1 MFTGSVYKI
10 FSEQNQYLVYI
21 GCTKLTLDKRMKC
34 HVSQHKNNPKPKDEC
49 SVSKIINMYGIDN
62 LKIELIKSYEVI
74 DKRHLQVYEALAIAR
89 HRRDSCYT
97 VVNIYDGMYIGSVF
111 YNRIVYMK
119 NRDFILQ
126 KCKRYYELN
135 RDIITKKYAIYYQKN
150 KEMYKRNAKKYYE
163 KNKEI
168 LRQKQKDYYQ
178 NVVKAK
184 NKKKNKRTIESVE
197 ADIERALRWRYSN
210 LP

>member
-10 FSEQNQYLVYI
+10 YNEQNQYLVYI
-21 GCTKLTLDKRMKC
+21 GCTKLSLEKRLRA
-34 HVSQHKNNPKPKDEC
+34 HVSQHRNNSKLRDEC
-49 SVSKIINMYGIDN
+49 SVSKIINMYGIEG
-62 LKIELIKSYEVI
+62 LKIELIKEYEVI

-89 HRRDSCYT
+89 HRRDSSYT
-97 VVNIYDGMYIGSVF
+97 VVNIYDGMYIGSVL
-111 YNRIVYMK
+111 YNRIVYIK

-178 NVVKAK
+178 NVVKP
-184 NKKKNKRTIESVE
+184 KKKKEKERTLESVE
-197 ADIERALRWRYSN
+197 LDIERALRWRYSQ

>member
-10 FSEQNQYLVYI
+10 YNEQNPQLIYI
-21 GCTKLTLDKRMKC
+21 GCSKLLLEKRLKA
-34 HVSQHKNNPKPKDEC
+34 HISQHKNNKKPHDEC
-49 SVSKIINMYGIDN
+49 SISKIINMYGIDN
-62 LKIELIKSYEVI
+62 LKIELIKEYDVI

-89 HRRDSCYT
+89 HRRDSSYT
-97 VVNIYDGMYIGSVF
+97 VVNIYDGMYIGSVL
-111 YNRIVYMK
+111 YNRIVYIK

-197 ADIERALRWRYSN
+197 ADIEAALRWRYSQ